1 MTKRTHAPSPR
12 GIAIG
17 SAFAVLAGLSVL
29 VLSRCHRDAST
40 MRSHTPDASGSAPG
54 PRASASPAG
63 TALDKA
69 TLVVRCDLPVHAI
82 SPLIYG
88 MGSRPM
94 HHEPHAWLLG
104 ASARRWGG
112 NHTTRYNWEHGNA
125 WNTGKDWFFKNVDY
139 DGALGPAHLRF
150 IDENAKHRV
159 ATALTVP
166 IIGWVAKDTVSY
178 GFPVSVHGAQQ
189 SSESG
194 HADVGNGVDAR
205 GRPLASG
212 PPERTSVPMSP
223 ASVGR
228 WVRSIRQRDAARGSR
243 SVQMYILDNEPML
256 WHETHRDVHPEPV
269 SYKELLA
276 RTIAYATE
284 IRRAD
289 PDAIIAGPALWG
301 WLAYFGS
308 GVDHVARR
316 AHPDRDAHGGV
327 PFLAWYLREL
337 AAHERRT
344 GMRLLDVVDVHFY
357 PQGEQ
362 VGIGEAGGTD
372 AATAALRLRSTRSLW
387 DPEYEDES
395 WIAEKMQVIP
405 RIQAWIAEHYPGRGL
420 SIGEWNFGAERHMSG
435 GLAVAE
441 TLGRFGERGVTSAF
455 YWDYPEADSPAFWAF
470 RAFRNFDRK
479 GGRFLDNSVP
489 TRSHDARVSL
499 FASRDATGQ
508 HVVLVLLAL
517 DPKIAVEAT
526 LDLSTCGAV
535 LGERRFVYS
544 GGAQGFAPSTPNRAA
559 PHPPSVELPPYS
571 ITVLDLLVAP
581 HPERDR

>member
-1 MTKRTHAPSPR
+1 MTGGARSPSPL
-12 GIAIG
+12 GIAVG
-17 SAFAVLAGLSVL
+17 SAFAVLAGLSAL
-29 VLSRCHRDAST
+29 GLSRCHRDAVPIP
-40 MRSHTPDASGSAPG
+40 SHTPSTSRSAPG
-54 PRASASPAG
+54 ATDSVSPAP
-63 TALDKA
+63 APPDEA
-69 TLVVRCDLPVHAI
+69 SLVVRCDLPTRPI
-82 SPLIYG
+82 NPLIYG
-88 MGSRPM
+88 IGARPM
-94 HHEPHAWLLG
+94 HHEPQAWMLG
-104 ASARRWGG
+104 ATARRWGG

-166 IIGWVAKDTVSY
+166 IIGWAAKDTVSY

-205 GRPLASG
+205 NRPLASG

-223 ASVGR
+223 ASLGR

-289 PDAIIAGPALWG
+289 PDAVIAGPALWG

-308 GVDHVARR
+308 AVDHVAQP

-327 PFLAWYLREL
+327 PLLPWWLGKL

-344 GMRLLDVVDVHFY
+344 GTRLIDVVDVHFY
-357 PQGEQ
+357 PQGDDL
-362 VGIGEAGGTD
+362 GIGAEGRTD
-372 AATAALRLRSTRSLW
+372 AATAALRLRSTQSLW

-395 WIAEKMQVIP
+395 WIAEKMRVIP
-405 RIQAWIAEHYPGRGL
+405 RIQAWIAEQYPGRGL
-420 SIGEWNFGAERHMSG
+420 SIGEWNFGAENHMSG

-441 TLGRFGERGVTSAF
+441 ALGRFGELGVTSAF

-489 TRSHDARVSL
+489 ARSHDARVSL
-499 FASRDATGQ
+499 FASRDATGKRL
-508 HVVLVLLAL
+508 VIVLLAR
-517 DPKIAVEAT
+517 DPKTALEAT
-526 LDLSTCGAV
+526 LDLSTCGAI
-535 LGERRFVYS
+535 LGEKRFVYT
-544 GGAQGFAPSTPNRAA
+544 GGARGLTPSTADRAA
-559 PHPPSVELPPYS
+559 PNPRSVDLPPYS
-571 ITVLDLLVAP
+571 ITVLDLRVAP
-581 HPERDR
+581 NSERDR